1 MPQHRVKK
9 VVAVCFLEAVKMTL
23 EHLGSHRLTL
33 SQKGAPACSDLT
45 RLYGEVRRLRDY
57 VQRCVSGFKE
67 EVDLDLAAED
77 AALLVAC
84 CRRAVESIEL
94 RLVDK
99 PVTADERQW
108 LEKKAK
114 VLADWAVEIAQK
126 PLIDLKLPAQA
137 EGGKGEAARTLLTRL
152 QHKLYGDVAS
162 RMKLMPGASALTE
175 GKVGTG
181 VQSEAPA
188 AVAAT
193 AALPP
198 LPPVEPEAA
207 EGAEPRPAGPAA
219 TVLFDPHTLR
229 DPRLRALGTVDLRSY
244 DRALANGDYRIATVL
259 LASILESA
267 LLDHLIPRRAE
278 FQLTGTPDA
287 WLPQDL
293 SLTVLG
299 EQATPKD
306 RSLAFHLFASRNLL
320 RPALQM
326 VTPAIVTV
334 ASFERLREFV
344 ERVLHRMGFG
354 AASGAPAAPAAPA
367 TEAPPAPVRAGD

>member
-23 EHLGSHRLTL
+23 EHLGSHRLEL

-67 EVDLDLAAED
+67 EVDLDFAAED

-84 CRRAVESIEL
+84 CRRAVESIEA
-94 RLVDK
+94 RLTDK
-99 PVTADERQW
+99 PVAADERQW
-108 LEKKAK
+108 LEKKTK

-126 PLIDLKLPAQA
+126 PLIDLKLPALA

-162 RMKLMPGASALTE
+162 RMKLMPSGSAATE
-175 GKVGTG
+175 GRVGTS
-181 VQSEAPA
+181 VPAETAPA
-188 AVAAT
+188 P

-198 LPPVEPEAA
+198 LPPVDSEAA
-207 EGAEPRPAGPAA
+207 EPPSAA
-219 TVLFDPHTLR
+219 TAATALFDANTLR

-244 DRALANGDYRIATVL
+244 ERALANGDYRIATVL

-287 WLPQDL
+287 WIPQDL

-299 EQATPKD
+299 EHATPKD

-354 AASGAPAAPAAPA
+354 AASGAPGTAAAPAGHAAPEPAPA
-367 TEAPPAPVRAGD
+367 PAAD